1 MKTQKLLLVAIM
13 FVTSLGFS
21 QSKDI
26 VDVAVSSKDHTTL
39 VAAVKAGELV
49 ETLKSDGPFTVF
61 APTNGAFASLPEGT
75 VDYLLKPENK
85 SKLQMVLTYHVI
97 AGKLTAKDVVAAIEK
112 GGGTAMVE
120 TVQGAKLSIM
130 LSDGNV
136 VIKDENGNLSTV
148 AVTDL
153 MASNGVIHVVDSVLL
168 PKW

>member
-26 VDVAVSSKDHTTL
+26 VDVAVGSEDHTTL
-39 VAAVKAGELV
+39 VAAVKAGDLV
-49 ETLKSDGPFTVF
+49 KTLKSDGPFTVF
-61 APTNGAFASLPEGT
+61 APTNAAFGNLPDGT

-97 AGKLTAKDVVAAIEK
+97 AGKLTAKDVIAAVEN

-130 LSDGNV
+130 LNDGNV
-136 VIKDENGNLSTV
+136 VIKDANGNLATV
-148 AVTDL
+148 AVADL

-168 PKW
+168 PKM

>member
-1 MKTQKLLLVAIM
+1 MKTQKLLLVAIL

-21 QSKDI
+21 QSKDV
-26 VDVAVSSKDHTTL
+26 VDIAVGSDDHTTL
-39 VAAVKAGELV
+39 VAAVKAADLV

-61 APTNGAFASLPEGT
+61 APTNAAFGNLPEGT

-85 SKLQMVLTYHVI
+85 SKLQMVLTYHVV
-97 AGKLTAKDVVAAIEK
+97 AGKLTAKDVVAAVEN

-130 LSDGNV
+130 LNDGNV
-136 VIKDENGNLSTV
+136 VIKDANGNLSTV
-148 AVTDL
+148 AVADL
-153 MASNGVIHVVDSVLL
+153 EGSNGVIHVVDSVLL